1 MKQEYTSFSL
11 KWLEKKRC
19 QTLQEKMGSFGWWA
33 KEQEQQVEKGFGY
46 VKKFADIK
54 ENKYPTR
61 RINNESLAST
71 ILFPA
76 KVQITN

>member
-11 KWLEKKRC
+11 KWLDKKGC
-19 QTLQEKMGSFGWWA
+19 QTLPEKMERVGWWT
-33 KEQEQQVEKGFGY
+33 KEQEQQVEKGFAY
-46 VKKFADIK
+46 AKKFADSK

-76 KVQITN
+76 IVQSTK

>member
-1 MKQEYTSFSL
+1 
-11 KWLEKKRC
+11 
-19 QTLQEKMGSFGWWA
+19 
-33 KEQEQQVEKGFGY
+33 VEKGFAY
-46 VKKFADIK
+46 AKKFADSK

-76 KVQITN
+76 IVQSTK